1 MVPSGA
7 KHAKAS
13 MLIFLIFSFLIFNF
27 KHQSELSGPANAEG
41 FDFILTQRTS
51 VIDCHVYNCR

>member
-1 MVPSGA
+1 
-7 KHAKAS
+7 
-13 MLIFLIFSFLIFNF
+13 MLIFLIFSFLILDF

-41 FDFILTQRTS
+41 FGFILTQRTS